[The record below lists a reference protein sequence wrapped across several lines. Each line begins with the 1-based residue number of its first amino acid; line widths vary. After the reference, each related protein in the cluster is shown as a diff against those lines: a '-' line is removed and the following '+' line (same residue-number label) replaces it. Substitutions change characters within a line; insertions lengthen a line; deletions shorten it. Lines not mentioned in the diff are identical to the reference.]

1 MPGLSSALARVLLA
15 ILGAIS
21 LAIGVRFG
29 YTSYISEKALQR
41 CINGGPCSSN
51 LNGLA
56 LQSAY
61 QTARGEVL
69 VGIALAIL
77 GIVVMMY
84 SFLFAGRYAGP
95 PVIEADQK

>member
-15 ILGAIS
+15 VLGAIS

-29 YTSYISEKALQR
+29 YSSYLSEQTLNR
-41 CINGGPCSSN
+41 CLNAGPCTLNING
-51 LNGLA
+51 LT

-61 QTARGEVL
+61 QTARGDVL
-69 VGIALAIL
+69 IGIALAVL
-77 GIVVMMY
+77 GGLVMMY

-95 PVIEADQK
+95 RVVQADQK